1 MKLKIKRYY
10 LVTEHHPFCNYA
22 SPRNKPSTCKF
33 CKNHAAIYAYEDFG
47 LYPTRAYN
55 IKKL

>member
-10 LVTEHHPFCNYA
+10 LVTEHHPLCNYG
-22 SPRNKPSTCKF
+22 SPKHKPSTCKF
-33 CKNHAAIYAYEDFG
+33 CKNYAIYAHEDFG